1 MNLSKAVRVH
11 ASLCSLTC
19 RHVVN
24 LLREHVQKRVHVF
37 RHLTF
42 VCTSEIRGG
51 IIKFSTEINFQN
63 ERCRTCSP
71 SKFYFYFYSMIKC
84 RAVQVVTMETTSVQK
99 IMMLLIAS
107 KNNDLSDAL
116 TTSKGS
122 I

>member
-71 SKFYFYFYSMIKC
+71 SKFYFYSMIKC
-84 RAVQVVTMETTSVQK
+84 RAVQVVTMETTSVQT

>member
-84 RAVQVVTMETTSVQK
+84 RAVQVVTMETTSVQT